1 MSRGR
6 TGGENI
12 TLFQLQLTSAQVS
25 PATFAHFAHTLM
37 GVAEAA
43 GGRVCAVLEGGY
55 FPLSLAEGAA
65 LTLRLEAFTMSYNA
79 MHIHLRT
86 ILGDPCPLIP
96 TTITETPNDQMRFL
110 KTT

>member
-1 MSRGR
+1 MK
-6 TGGENI
+6 I
-12 TLFQLQLTSAQVS
+12 KLFQLQLTSAQVS

-65 LTLRLEAFTMSYNA
+65 LTLRLEAFIMCYSYIVTMQRIFTSGLFSG
-79 MHIHLRT
+79 IRV
-86 ILGDPCPLIP
+86 P
-96 TTITETPNDQMRFL
+96 
-110 KTT
+110 

>member
-1 MSRGR
+1 M
-6 TGGENI
+6 
-12 TLFQLQLTSAQVS
+12 QLTSAQVS

-65 LTLRLEAFTMSYNA
+65 LTLRLKAFTMSYNYNA
-79 MHIHLRT
+79 MFLSVDYHL
-86 ILGDPCPLIP
+86 ILSD
-96 TTITETPNDQMRFL
+96 M
-110 KTT
+110 

>member
-1 MSRGR
+1 MK
-6 TGGENI
+6 I
-12 TLFQLQLTSAQVS
+12 KLVQLQLTSAQVS

>member
-1 MSRGR
+1 MRK
-6 TGGENI
+6 N
-12 TLFQLQLTSAQVS
+12 TLYLPFIQVS

-65 LTLRLEAFTMSYNA
+65 LTLR
-79 MHIHLRT
+79 
-86 ILGDPCPLIP
+86 
-96 TTITETPNDQMRFL
+96 
-110 KTT
+110 

>member
-65 LTLRLEAFTMSYNA
+65 LTLRLEAFTCVTMQMQCIFTSG
-79 MHIHLRT
+79 LFS
-86 ILGDPCPLIP
+86 
-96 TTITETPNDQMRFL
+96 ETRVP
-110 KTT
+110 

>member
-1 MSRGR
+1 MK
-6 TGGENI
+6 I
-12 TLFQLQLTSAQVS
+12 KLFQLQLTSAQVS

-65 LTLRLEAFTMSYNA
+65 LTLRLEAFTMSHNA
-79 MHIHLRT
+79 IHILFTSGLFSEIRV
-86 ILGDPCPLIP
+86 P
-96 TTITETPNDQMRFL
+96 
-110 KTT
+110 

>member
-1 MSRGR
+1 M
-6 TGGENI
+6 I
-12 TLFQLQLTSAQVS
+12 TNSVCPLYLTFIQVS

-65 LTLRLEAFTMSYNA
+65 LTLRSEIFTFVTIRYNE
-79 MHIHLRT
+79 
-86 ILGDPCPLIP
+86 C
-96 TTITETPNDQMRFL
+96 NSC
-110 KTT
+110 

>member
-1 MSRGR
+1 
-6 TGGENI
+6 
-12 TLFQLQLTSAQVS
+12 
-25 PATFAHFAHTLM
+25 M

-65 LTLRLEAFTMSYNA
+65 LTLRSETLTSNTMRCIIL
-79 MHIHLRT
+79 HILRT

-96 TTITETPNDQMRFL
+96 TTITDKPNDHMRCL
-110 KTT
+110 KTIHFMS

>member
-1 MSRGR
+1 M
-6 TGGENI
+6 TP
-12 TLFQLQLTSAQVS
+12 AQVS

-65 LTLRLEAFTMSYNA
+65 LTLRLQALQCNDNA
-79 MHIHLRT
+79 MTMHFKFQDYSRRSVSLDTHNNNR
-86 ILGDPCPLIP
+86 DA
-96 TTITETPNDQMRFL
+96 
-110 KTT
+110 K